1 MPSIQIDLPL
11 DAEPDVKRELAR
23 QVGVIYASTMQIN
36 ADLLTVSIH
45 ALGDAGVWRC
55 HDNGTPTPSALVMCD
70 IRRGRTRET
79 RALLAQQIIDLLVET
94 FNLGRTWLKVEFTQ
108 HDGDE
113 MYHPTLGGYSPEWSE
128 DEPQ

>member
-45 ALGDAGVWRC
+45 ALGDAISPPLIG
-55 HDNGTPTPSALVMCD
+55 
-70 IRRGRTRET
+70 
-79 RALLAQQIIDLLVET
+79 LLAGWSSLATAFLVVGIAILASGIVWLIGSKH
-94 FNLGRTWLKVEFTQ
+94 LGRDTELANTRLAP
-108 HDGDE
+108 DTPGR
-113 MYHPTLGGYSPEWSE
+113 S
-128 DEPQ
+128 